1 MDYYKFFSEN
11 ARHRLPSWI
20 GSLRKFIVNPAP
32 DMLWLAGGLPN
43 DSIFPFHEAK
53 VKLRDGHVI
62 EVGPDLMAKGL
73 QYGGPAGY
81 APLLKH
87 LSDLTQ
93 RLHSPPRWSS
103 SKQVITVGGQDG
115 IAKAFVML
123 TDPGDYVVIPEPCYA
138 GIFSELSALD
148 PRYLPV
154 EEDEE
159 GMKPDA
165 LRSTLARWKADTGG
179 REAGSMIKYMYI
191 NPSGSNPS
199 GTTLSEA
206 RRREIYALACEYDFL
221 ILEDDPYYFLQFI
234 DDFPPSF
241 LSLDTEGR
249 VLRFDSFS
257 KTVSAGLRVGYV
269 TGPEFLVEKI
279 SQHIMATV
287 MGGSS
292 LSQVLVTE
300 LFHMWGLE
308 GFLRHVKEVRDM
320 YRRRRDAALSAAEK
334 HLTGLCEW
342 RKPGG
347 GMFLWLKVPKVKDTQ
362 AMLLERGTKKSILLV
377 PGNGFTTRPELPCQY
392 MRASYST
399 VLPEEMDKAFQI
411 LAEVIRDE
419 IQLNNEVK

>member
-1 MDYYKFFSEN
+1 MDYTRFLSNN
-11 ARHRLPSWI
+11 AKARRPSWI
-20 GSLRKFIVNPAP
+20 TQLRRYLTNPSP
-32 DMLWLAGGLPN
+32 DMLWLAGGHPDASL
-43 DSIFPFHEAK
+43 FPFSEATMTLK
-53 VKLRDGHVI
+53 NGQEIHLNQ
-62 EVGPDLMAKGL
+62 DLMSTSL
-73 QYGGPAGY
+73 QYGPVEGHT
-81 APLLKH
+81 PLLKH

-93 RLHSPPRWSS
+93 KLHSPPRWPETR
-103 SKQVITVGGQDG
+103 QLLTVGGQDG
-115 IAKAFVML
+115 MAKAFVML
-123 TDPGDYVVIPEPCYA
+123 IDPGNYVIVPVPCYA
-138 GIFSELSALD
+138 GIFSELTSLN
-148 PRYLPV
+148 PHYLPV

-159 GMKPDA
+159 GMRSDL
-165 LRSTLARWKADTGG
+165 LRSTLARWKNEIGETNSDK
-179 REAGSMIKYMYI
+179 RLKFMYT

-199 GTTLSEA
+199 GTNMSEK

-221 ILEDDPYYFLQFI
+221 ILEDDPYYFLQFQ

-269 TGPEFLVEKI
+269 TGPEVLVEKI

-287 MGGSS
+287 MGGST
-292 LSQVLVTE
+292 LSQVLVNE
-300 LFHMWGLE
+300 LFHKWGLE
-308 GFLRHVKEVRDM
+308 GFLSHVKEVRDM

-347 GMFLWLKVPKVKDTQ
+347 GMFLWLKVPKVTDTQ
-362 AMLLERGTKKSILLV
+362 AMLLERGATKNILLV

-399 VLPEEMDKAFQI
+399 VQPEQMDKAFKI
-411 LAEVIRDE
+411 LAEVIREE
-419 IQLNNEVK
+419 IQLKNNAK